1 MTTGAKLA
9 ALVFSIA
16 WGGWAADDGKTV
28 LDGVYS
34 TEQATRGQAAYTASC
49 SSCHL
54 DDLTAYRGALHGKA
68 FVETFQGDTL
78 ESLFRLT
85 KTTMPRDAP
94 ASLGD
99 ETYLDIVAY
108 VLQVNGFPA
117 GGQNLK
123 SDSLK
128 NIKIVGKTGSEPV
141 PNFALVS
148 VIGCLI
154 EAPGDHWTL
163 TQATE
168 PSKSSN
174 PDAVSPV
181 ELKAFQAAP
190 PGKQKFTLLDAG
202 YFKPASHKNHKMA
215 VKGFLI
221 RHAEGDEI
229 NVTSLHMLASSCA
242 MEPIR

>member
-1 MTTGAKLA
+1 VNTGLKLVG
-9 ALVFSIA
+9 LLFSMA
-16 WGGWAADDGKTV
+16 WGGVATDGGKTV
-28 LDGVYS
+28 LDAVYS
-34 TEQATRGQAAYTASC
+34 ADQATRGQAAYTASC
-49 SSCHL
+49 GSCHL

-78 ESLFRLT
+78 DALFRLT

-94 ASLGD
+94 ASLRD
-99 ETYLDIVAY
+99 ETYVDIIAY
-108 VLQVNGFPA
+108 VLQVNGFPS
-117 GGQNLK
+117 GREDLK

-128 NIKIVGKTGSEPV
+128 NIQIVGKTGPEPV

-148 VIGCLI
+148 VIGCLA
-154 EAPGDHWTL
+154 EAPGDNWTL
-163 TQATE
+163 IQATE
-168 PSKSSN
+168 PAKSSN
-174 PDAVSPV
+174 PDSVSAV
-181 ELKAFQAAP
+181 ELKAFQAIP
-190 PGKQKFTLLDAG
+190 PGKQKFRLLDAG

-242 MEPIR
+242 M